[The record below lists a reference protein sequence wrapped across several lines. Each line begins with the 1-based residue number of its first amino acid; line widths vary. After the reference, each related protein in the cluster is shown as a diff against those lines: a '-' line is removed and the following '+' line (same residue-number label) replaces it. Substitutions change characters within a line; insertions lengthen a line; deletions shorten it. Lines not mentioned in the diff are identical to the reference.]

1 MRGLIIAVGLGVLCG
16 GVGPAQGGYQIH
28 WVTHSSP
35 ADNGRSRA
43 AFEKS
48 LEITRAQAAFSSAYC
63 IAQRSLPLN
72 AEIDQARD
80 TLRSAYRAYQTVVSD
95 AKADLEKRPDIR
107 EQLFRIRQN
116 ERQLDAVKD
125 ASSHFEL
132 AGELMKLRS
141 ALSSA
146 ESDVMSADPDITVA
160 KAQYVQAAQQLAGLQ
175 QRQAAMVLEDEQVAA
190 AKQRLDQLRR
200 ELAFGG

>member
-1 MRGLIIAVGLGVLCG
+1 
-16 GVGPAQGGYQIH
+16 
-28 WVTHSSP
+28 
-35 ADNGRSRA
+35 
-43 AFEKS
+43 
-48 LEITRAQAAFSSAYC
+48 
-63 IAQRSLPLN
+63 
-72 AEIDQARD
+72 
-80 TLRSAYRAYQTVVSD
+80 
-95 AKADLEKRPDIR
+95 
-107 EQLFRIRQN
+107 
-116 ERQLDAVKD
+116 
-125 ASSHFEL
+125 L